1 MIDFND
7 FNENIS
13 DEMLAAYIDGNATE
27 NEKSLIE
34 NSISDN
40 SMLSE
45 VVDIANDT
53 TSFGSDFD
61 WDLHDGDYG
70 FWELGLPPVLNENDI
85 MMDADIYDTSIGT
98 ECEDILWTD
107 NLNPLDDD
115 VASIETD
122 DLLDIDDTDDLI
134 DFDDIDDTLI

>member
-7 FNENIS
+7 YNNNIS

-34 NSISDN
+34 NSMSDN
-40 SMLSE
+40 SMLSDA
-45 VVDIANDT
+45 VDIANDT
-53 TSFGSDFD
+53 TSFGSNFD
-61 WDLHDGDYG
+61 LDLHDGDYG
-70 FWELGLPPVLNENDI
+70 FWELGLPPVLSEEDV
-85 MMDADIYDTSIGT
+85 MVAADINDTSIGM
-98 ECEDILWTD
+98 EGEDILWTS

-115 VASIETD
+115 VASVETD
-122 DLLDIDDTDDLI
+122 DLFNIDDTEGLT

>member
-13 DEMLAAYIDGNATE
+13 DEMLAAYIDGSATE